1 MSTPAVGDSAGVVL
15 VSGEYPALA
24 EVLAKW
30 GFTPV
35 ETLFDFRLPGPV
47 AYHPDMQACVMG
59 REIFVLRD
67 SPLKA
72 KLAGYGLSVR
82 ETEKQPQKRY
92 PGDVLCNGFVW
103 GPWLVANPRTL
114 DLGILEAARALGLG
128 MLRVRQG
135 YAGCSV
141 ARVDGNAAITADLG
155 MAKCLERAGFRVLR
169 IRPGFISLPGYD
181 TGFIGGCCAKL
192 APDILTVS
200 GRLDSHPDGKRMKDF
215 VESCGVSI
223 WEMTDMSLTDVGGIL
238 RLV

>member
-1 MSTPAVGDSAGVVL
+1 MSAPVAGDLAGVVL

-24 EVLAKW
+24 EALVKR

-35 ETLFDFRLPGPV
+35 ETLFDFRLPDPV
-47 AYHPDMQACVMG
+47 AYHPDMQACVIG

-67 SPLKA
+67 SPLKD
-72 KLAGYGLSVR
+72 KLADYGLLVR

-92 PGDVLCNGFVW
+92 PGDVLCNGFAW
-103 GPWLVANPRTL
+103 GPWLVANPQTL
-114 DLGILEAARALGLG
+114 DLGILKAARALGLG
-128 MLRVRQG
+128 LLRVRQG

-141 ARVDGNAAITADLG
+141 ARVNGNAAITADLG
-155 MAKCLERAGFRVLR
+155 MAKCLEGAGFRVLR

-192 APDILTVS
+192 SPELLAVS

-223 WEMTDMSLTDVGGIL
+223 WEMTDMALTDVGGIL